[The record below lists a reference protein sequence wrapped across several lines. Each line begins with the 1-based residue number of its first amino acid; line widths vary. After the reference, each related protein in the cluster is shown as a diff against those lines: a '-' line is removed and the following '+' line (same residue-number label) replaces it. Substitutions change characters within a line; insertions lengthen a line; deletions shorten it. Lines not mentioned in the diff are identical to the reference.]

1 MKQRTM
7 CALVLALAFPAL
19 AQTEPPLEPLV
30 PGSAAPKTRAKKK
43 PSPPAQPSL
52 PPLAP
57 LAQPQPA
64 KTLGV
69 LVLAGVSDTAA
80 RVGEGLRA
88 VLKLN
93 PSVKDAVP
101 LQAPQPCT
109 TEACWVMAGAA
120 ANVDQV
126 VVATLTAS
134 ALRVKVID
142 VASRR
147 RISQALQDK
156 ISGDPAEATAWAQKL
171 ACKLLVPAGCTGEVM
186 VEASQA

>member
-30 PGSAAPKTRAKKK
+30 PGSAAPKKRAKK
-43 PSPPAQPSL
+43 PAPPAGAKTRPEAAQTQPAL

-57 LAQPQPA
+57 LAPPQPTR
-64 KTLGV
+64 TLGV
-69 LVLAGVSDTAA
+69 LVLAGVPDAAA
-80 RVGEGLRA
+80 RVREGLRA

-134 ALRVKVID
+134 ALRVKVMD
-142 VASRR
+142 VASRK
-147 RISQALQDK
+147 RISQALQERV
-156 ISGDPAEATAWAQKL
+156 SGDPAEAAAWAQKL
-171 ACKLLVPAGCTGEVM
+171 
-186 VEASQA
+186 